1 MRPGELTP
9 PPVPAPASG
18 PVGDWQP
25 WRGVLA
31 IVCLT
36 VAARLA
42 LHWELPLPGCLM
54 REFTGVPCPFCGATR
69 SCAAL
74 AGLDVSGA
82 LAWNPLVGVGAISG
96 FIWLVLCT
104 VLPRL
109 AARRLHQRGRAWVA
123 SVPGW
128 GGLVVAVL
136 LLNWIYLWV
145 RLPR

>member
-9 PPVPAPASG
+9 PPVSAPASG

-104 VLPRL
+104 LLPRL
-109 AARRLHQRGRAWVA
+109 AASRLHQRGRAWLA

-128 GGLVVAVL
+128 GVVVVAV
-136 LLNWIYLWV
+136 LLNWIYLWL